1 VSNDDDVSMPFV
13 QPPKHFTT
21 EELFAGARE
30 ITIEHNG
37 ELYRL
42 RITAKGG
49 LILTK

>member
-1 VSNDDDVSMPFV
+1 MGD
-13 QPPKHFTT
+13 
-21 EELFAGARE
+21 RE

>member
-1 VSNDDDVSMPFV
+1 MPLA
-13 QPPKHFTT
+13 QPPKHYTT
-21 EELFAGARE
+21 QELFMGDRE